1 MEEEEKNDY
10 SDADADADAD
20 EGMYEADLNFG
31 IDYYFDFEGLV
42 I

>member
-1 MEEEEKNDY
+1 MVEEEEKNYY
-10 SDADADADAD
+10 SDADADAD
-20 EGMYEADLNFG
+20 EEMYEADLNFG